1 MRRRCPWRKPVVFM
15 RRSAWI
21 EEELLVYFTCTHTY
35 TYIYIYIPTKKP
47 ASEGKPPRLVKP
59 ATAETDTKTDGL
71 QAFWS
76 KKKEKEKLVARLKSK
91 HISLRLHDNVS
102 RDEFGRYNYLC
113 SCARVPAF
121 SNAPPF
127 LSFLWSPLEE
137 GGPFEFFFE
146 KNPNTLLQRPRF
158 SNLFFF
164 YSTEK
169 VKSPRNCAR
178 ALKSSA

>member
-35 TYIYIYIPTKKP
+35 TYIYIPTKKP

-59 ATAETDTKTDGL
+59 ATAETDTTTDGL

-76 KKKEKEKLVARLKSK
+76 KKIEKKKLVARLNSK

>member
-71 QAFWS
+71 QAFW
-76 KKKEKEKLVARLKSK
+76 KKKKRKRKTRRKVKIQRTSLSVCTTTSRATSSDDIITFVHAHEYLHFPTRPLFYRSSGPRWKKEVPLNFSLKK
-91 HISLRLHDNVS
+91 IPTPFYKGQGFPIS
-102 RDEFGRYNYLC
+102 
-113 SCARVPAF
+113 
-121 SNAPPF
+121 
-127 LSFLWSPLEE
+127 
-137 GGPFEFFFE
+137 FFFILR
-146 KNPNTLLQRPRF
+146 K
-158 SNLFFF
+158 
-164 YSTEK
+164 K
-169 VKSPRNCAR
+169 
-178 ALKSSA
+178 

>member
-1 MRRRCPWRKPVVFM
+1 M
-15 RRSAWI
+15 
-21 EEELLVYFTCTHTY
+21 YTHIY
-35 TYIYIYIPTKKP
+35 IHIYIYSHEE
-47 ASEGKPPRLVKP
+47 ASVGGEAAAAGE
-59 ATAETDTKTDGL
+59 AGDGGNGYKDRRAPSFL
-71 QAFWS
+71 EK

-91 HISLRLHDNVS
+91 HISLLLHDNVS

-164 YSTEK
+164 TSTEK

>member
-35 TYIYIYIPTKKP
+35 THTYIYIPTKKP

-76 KKKEKEKLVARLKSK
+76 KKKEKEKLVARLKSST
-91 HISLRLHDNVS
+91 SLSVCTTTSRATSSDDIITFVHAHEYLGILFDATHLHFPTRPLFYRS
-102 RDEFGRYNYLC
+102 SGPRWKKE
-113 SCARVPAF
+113 VPLNF
-121 SNAPPF
+121 SLKKIPTPF
-127 LSFLWSPLEE
+127 YKGQGFPNSF
-137 GGPFEFFFE
+137 F
-146 KNPNTLLQRPRF
+146 LLLR
-158 SNLFFF
+158 
-164 YSTEK
+164 K
-169 VKSPRNCAR
+169 K
-178 ALKSSA
+178 